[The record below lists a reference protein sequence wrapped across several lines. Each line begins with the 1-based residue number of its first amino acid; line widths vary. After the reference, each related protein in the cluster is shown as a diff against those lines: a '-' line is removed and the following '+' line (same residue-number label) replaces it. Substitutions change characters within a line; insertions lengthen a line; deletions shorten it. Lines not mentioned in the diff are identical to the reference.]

1 MFVMYKVRQVRNTGS
16 QALAFEL
23 DPHNIVAVAP
33 DKESNDTL
41 DDAQLLGSQNLTKV
55 EVPAGQTK
63 NVGTCFIKEVSSANP
78 QALVLAQVP
87 LVHKVS
93 TAQPVRM
100 TNVSPNGNLI
110 AIGNAVPDELQ
121 ALCSGN

>member
-63 NVGTCFIKEVSSANP
+63 NVGTCFIKEVSSSGAARS
-78 QALVLAQVP
+78 QGEHRATG
-87 LVHKVS
+87 KD
-93 TAQPVRM
+93 
-100 TNVSPNGNLI
+100 
-110 AIGNAVPDELQ
+110 DERLSKREPHRDWQ
-121 ALCSGN
+121 CCSG